1 LGGRVTLRAVAVLSP
16 DLAPERAS
24 RWPRRLPPTM
34 CAAMGVV
41 LLWFALEL
49 GQFVGEA
56 PDFDAMVAL
65 RESLVLFQQG
75 FHGLIASA
83 DGTGI
88 HPPLADA
95 VNFLAFSVLGP
106 DPRSQ
111 QLVSI
116 ALFLALAAFVER
128 LLAPSLGPVQRV
140 LAALAVAICP
150 SLAIALFF
158 VSREGLLMVILAGA
172 LLVTFSTGV
181 QRRPL
186 ILGCVL
192 ALMPLAK
199 ETGIALVAPFA
210 VYVFLT
216 GGGNAEER
224 IIRVLYAA
232 GIPILVALIWRAVL
246 AAAGGSPWH
255 TWVLSDHAGDGPY
268 VVALRAMFGLEKG
281 IYLRQ
286 NLANAF
292 IVNYL
297 WLPAALALAS
307 VVLVVRRGSR
317 RERRVVALLCGIAVV
332 YAWTTLT
339 FPTYT
344 EPRYAAPLTMVT
356 LLVVLFS
363 LARWPRVGRGIVLG
377 ALLFAFAAGAWAPT
391 DPISRSV
398 FGTTSVGGEQIYNTA
413 ELQRGPDRMNIN
425 FAVLRASRRVNERL
439 RRIFRT
445 DAALVTGDCNSM
457 KFGEKLF
464 TVGFTPSAYDRGIPG
479 ARPLKCVFP
488 KDLPP
493 GAADGREHI
502 VLVRTPEEDAH
513 GDPLAVTG
521 SAVLVIR

>member
-1 LGGRVTLRAVAVLSP
+1 VVVLSP
-16 DLAPERAS
+16 EDAAEERTS
-24 RWPRRLPPTM
+24 WWPARLPRTM
-34 CAAMGVV
+34 CAAMAVA
-41 LLWFALEL
+41 LLWFVIEL
-49 GQFVGEA
+49 GPFVGEA

-95 VNFLAFSVLGP
+95 LNFLAFSLFGA

-111 QLVSI
+111 QLMSVV
-116 ALFLALAAFVER
+116 LFLALAAFVER
-128 LLAPSLGPVQRV
+128 LVAPWLGPVQRV
-140 LAALAVAICP
+140 LAALVVVICP
-150 SLAIALFF
+150 SLAISLFF

-172 LLVTFSTGV
+172 LLVTLAPGV
-181 QRRPL
+181 PRRPL
-186 ILGCVL
+186 FLGCVL

-199 ETGIALVAPFA
+199 ETGIALIAPFA
-210 VYVFLT
+210 VYMFFT
-216 GGGNAEER
+216 GGGTAEDR
-224 IIRVLYAA
+224 LVRVVWVA

-255 TWVLSDHAGDGPY
+255 TWVLSDHADDGPY
-268 VVALRAMFGLEKG
+268 IVAIRAMLGLEKG

-307 VVLVVRRGSR
+307 VVLVVRNATR
-317 RERRVVALLCGIAVV
+317 RQRRAVALLCGIAVV

-339 FPTYT
+339 FPTFT

-356 LLVVLFS
+356 LLIVLFS
-363 LARWPRVGRGIVLG
+363 LPSWPRVARGIILG

-398 FGTTSVGGEQIYNTA
+398 FGTVSVGGEQIYNTA

-425 FAVLRASRRVNERL
+425 FAVLRASHRVNERL

-445 DAALVTGDCNSM
+445 DATLVTGDCNAM

-479 ARPLKCVFP
+479 ARPLKCVLP
-488 KDLPP
+488 QDLPP
-493 GAADGREHI
+493 GAADGSDHL
-502 VLVRTPEEDAH
+502 VLVRTPEEDARN
-513 GDPLAVTG
+513 DPLAVTG
-521 SAVLVIR
+521 RAVIVIR

>member
-1 LGGRVTLRAVAVLSP
+1 VVALSP
-16 DLAPERAS
+16 DVAPERTS
-24 RWPRRLPPTM
+24 RWRLVPRTTY
-34 CAAMGVV
+34 AAMGVV
-41 LLWFALEL
+41 LLWFVVEL
-49 GQFVGEA
+49 GPFVGEA

-75 FHGLIASA
+75 FHGLIATA
-83 DGTGI
+83 DGTGT

-95 VNFLAFSVLGP
+95 LNFLAFSLFGP

-111 QLVSI
+111 QLLAI
-116 ALFLALAAFVER
+116 PLFLGLAACVER
-128 LLAPSLGPVQRV
+128 LLPRTLGPVQRV
-140 LAALAVAICP
+140 LAALAAVICP

-158 VSREGLLMVILAGA
+158 VSREGLLVVILAAA
-172 LLVTFSTGV
+172 LLITFSTGL
-181 QRRPL
+181 RRQPL
-186 ILGCVL
+186 VLGAVL
-192 ALMPLAK
+192 ALMPLVK

-210 VYVFLT
+210 VYMFFT
-216 GGGNAEER
+216 GGGDVEER
-224 IIRVLYAA
+224 IKRVMYVA
-232 GIPILVALIWRAVL
+232 GIPILAALVWRAVL
-246 AAAGGSPWH
+246 ASAGGSPWH
-255 TWVLSDHAGDGPY
+255 TWVLSDHADDGPY
-268 VVALRAMFGLEKG
+268 VVAVRAMLGLEKG

-307 VVLVVRRGSR
+307 VVLVVRSAGR
-317 RERRVVALLCGIAVV
+317 RERRVVALLCGIALV

-344 EPRYAAPLTMVT
+344 EPRYAAPLTFVT
-356 LLVVLFS
+356 LLIVLFS
-363 LARWPRVGRGIVLG
+363 LPSWPRVVRGIILG
-377 ALLFAFAAGAWAPT
+377 ALLLAFAAGAWAPT
-391 DPISRSV
+391 DPVSRAV
-398 FGTTSVGGEQIYNTA
+398 FGTVSVGGEQIYNTA

-445 DAALVTGDCNSM
+445 DATLVTGDCNAM

-464 TVGFTPSAYDRGIPG
+464 TVGFVPSAFDRGIPG

-493 GAADGREHI
+493 GAADGPDHI
-502 VLVRTPEEDAH
+502 VLVRTPEDDAH
-513 GDPLAVTG
+513 NDPLAVTG
-521 SAVLVIR
+521 RAVIVIR